1 MKFYSY
7 HRSSAAYRVRIA
19 LNLKEIA
26 HTLVP
31 VNLLKGE
38 HTEAPY
44 TDKQPQGLVPC
55 LETSDGRFL
64 SQSGA
69 ILQYLDTM
77 YPQQPLSPQ
86 DPFESAQVRSMVD
99 LIACDIHPI
108 DNLRVLK
115 YLTQKLNVNDDDKT
129 IWYQHWVDKG
139 FQALEG
145 QIKAAP
151 YSLGN
156 TISLVD
162 LYLIPQVYNALRFN
176 VNMQQY
182 PNIAKVYENCNQL
195 PAFDAAKPENQI
207 DFPKTD

>member
-19 LNLKEIA
+19 LNLKEIT

-55 LETSDGRFL
+55 LETDDGRFL

-69 ILQYLDTM
+69 IIQYLEAL
-77 YPQQPLSPQ
+77 YPQNALSPQ
-86 DPFESAQVRSMVD
+86 DPFEAAQVRSMVD

-115 YLTQKLNVNDDDKT
+115 YLTQELNVNDNDKT
-129 IWYQHWVDKG
+129 VWYVHWVNKG
-139 FQALEG
+139 FQALES

-162 LYLIPQVYNALRFN
+162 LYLVPQVYNAIRFK
-176 VNMQQY
+176 VDMGQY
-182 PNIAKVYENCNQL
+182 PNIAKVYKNCNQL

-207 DFPKTD
+207 DFPQAI